1 MNFKKGDIV
10 KVIKEDHFGDH
21 VYPVG
26 SVWEVAGSPVAL
38 GIGLVII
45 KDSRQSSGNAVLF
58 KDRVEI
64 IKRFEPLFKV
74 GDMVK
79 VKASTYIDDPSLGNI
94 YRVEEVLPGLT
105 KTDGVVYLNTGV
117 SDDYSHLWLYWFN
130 EVELV
135 NDNSDMELVDII
147 QDKNLRIK
155 ELEKELF
162 EEEKLAHYFFEH
174 ANKRFEII
182 QEQFKE
188 IDSLKEENQKLITKV
203 SRLEAVR
210 INCSQRV
217 RDLIAENEILKESLE
232 RKKSLK
238 NFLTRKKD

>member
-10 KVIKEDHFGDH
+10 KVIK
-21 VYPVG
+21 
-26 SVWEVAGSPVAL
+26 
-38 GIGLVII
+38 
-45 KDSRQSSGNAVLF
+45 
-58 KDRVEI
+58 
-64 IKRFEPLFKV
+64 V

-79 VKASTYIDDPSLGNI
+79 VKSSTYIDDPSLGNI
-94 YRVEEVLPGLT
+94 YRVEEVLPLSPI
-105 KTDGVVYLNTGV
+105 TDGVVYLRTGV
-117 SDDYSHLWLYWFN
+117 NDDYTQLWSYWFN

-155 ELEKELF
+155 KLEKELS
-162 EEEKLAHYFFEH
+162 EEEKRTHKFFEQ

-188 IDSLKEENQKLITKV
+188 IATLKIENKELRKRNSELRAKNDIGV
-203 SRLEAVR
+203 
-210 INCSQRV
+210 QRV
-217 RDLIAENEILKESLE
+217 RELMEENEILKNDLQ
-232 RKKSLK
+232 RQKLFK